1 MTEGVLLLCSPAR
14 GVGHGQADQAGQVA
28 PVLPEQKAHAGL
40 RQAPDGLNDGGAVI
54 TVLTRTSVRKV
65 FLLRAVAEMLVERK
79 KTVDKLKEL
88 LGDEYRDYDLVFAS
102 TQGTTGP
109 GIRPASKP

>member
-1 MTEGVLLLCSPAR
+1 M
-14 GVGHGQADQAGQVA
+14 
-28 PVLPEQKAHAGL
+28 
-40 RQAPDGLNDGGAVI
+40 
-54 TVLTRTSVRKV
+54 RKV

-102 TQGTTGP
+102 TQGTTDP